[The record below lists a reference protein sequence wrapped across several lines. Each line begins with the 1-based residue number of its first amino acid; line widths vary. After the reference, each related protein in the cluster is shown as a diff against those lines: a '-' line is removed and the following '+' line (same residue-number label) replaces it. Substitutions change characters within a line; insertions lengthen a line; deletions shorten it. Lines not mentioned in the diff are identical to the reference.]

1 MTALTLPRLF
11 GTDGMR
17 APFGDYPL
25 DRPTVT
31 ALGYHLAL
39 RLREESRNS
48 TKPLVVLGGDTRFS
62 TPDLARWLSTGLRAG
77 GATVRYLG
85 MIPTPAIALL
95 TQHHQAQCGIAVSAS
110 HNPYLDNGIKLL
122 DPTGMKWDK
131 EAEANLEIRMQDG
144 TPAGLTDDDLPATE
158 AADVQVYLDLL
169 AGSLASDDLDGLKI
183 VLDAA
188 NGAASAFA
196 YDAFANHGASVH
208 LLHAQPDGRNINR
221 DCGSTHTESLAAAV
235 REIGADLG
243 IAFDGDGDR
252 ALIID
257 EQGQLRDGDAMLYLW
272 AIDLQRRDRL
282 SPPSIVATSMS
293 NLGLEHSLANH
304 GIDVVR
310 CDVGD
315 RAVVAEM
322 VRGSIV
328 LGGEQSGHL
337 VYSPLA
343 TTGDGLLTG
352 LQLAAIV
359 RRGGKPVSRQ
369 LASFERFPQLLR
381 NVRVDEKIPFDQL
394 PEVIARAD
402 DARDHLRNRGRL
414 VLRYSGTEPLVRI
427 MLEGPDQDELEALAD
442 GLAGAF
448 DPTSPSP
455 RVIP

>member
-1 MTALTLPRLF
+1 
-11 GTDGMR
+11 
-17 APFGDYPL
+17 
-25 DRPTVT
+25 
-31 ALGYHLAL
+31 
-39 RLREESRNS
+39 
-48 TKPLVVLGGDTRFS
+48 
-62 TPDLARWLSTGLRAG
+62 
-77 GATVRYLG
+77 VRYLG
-85 MIPTPAIALL
+85 VVPTPAIALL
-95 TQHHQAQCGIAVSAS
+95 TQHHRAQCGIAVSAS
-110 HNPYLDNGIKLL
+110 HNPFLDNGIKLL

-131 EAEANLEIRMQDG
+131 GAEADLEIRMQSG
-144 TPAGLTDDDLPATE
+144 APADLTDDELPAPE
-158 AADVQVYLDLL
+158 RSDIQVYLDLL
-169 AGSLASDDLDGLKI
+169 TGSLASDDLRGLEI

-196 YDAFANHGASVH
+196 RDAFEGHGAKVH

-221 DCGSTHTESLAAAV
+221 DCGSTHTESLVAAV

-252 ALIID
+252 ALLVD
-257 EQGQLRDGDAMLYLW
+257 EVGRLRDGDAMLYLW
-272 AIDLQRRDRL
+272 ALDLQRRARL
-282 SPPSIVATSMS
+282 SPSSIVATSMS
-293 NLGLEHSLANH
+293 NLGLEHSLATH

-322 VRGSIV
+322 VRHSIV

-359 RRGGKPVSRQ
+359 RRGGASVSSQ

-381 NVRVDEKIPFDQL
+381 NVRVDDKIPFDQL
-394 PEVIARAD
+394 PEVIASAD
-402 DARDHLRNRGRL
+402 HVHDRLRNRGRL

-427 MLEGPDQDELEALAD
+427 MLEGPDQAELEELAD

-448 DPTSPSP
+448 GATP
-455 RVIP
+455 RTF